1 MHEAKGLPDT
11 DRGLGFNL
19 VPGDLTDPFVSAY
32 LGEARIFKTRYVK
45 NQTDPHWNES
55 FSVNVC
61 HHATSLEI
69 KVIIAVLSRIYWLLK
84 YLILAALGIGQG
96 DDWRVIGC
104 HDVLQAE
111 RFSRWKKGRW

>member
-1 MHEAKGLPDT
+1 MKILIDDKGGGPPSEWLFLHGRLEATVHEAKGLPDT

-69 KVIIAVLSRIYWLLK
+69 KVIAVLSQIYWL
-84 YLILAALGIGQG
+84 
-96 DDWRVIGC
+96 
-104 HDVLQAE
+104 
-111 RFSRWKKGRW
+111 F